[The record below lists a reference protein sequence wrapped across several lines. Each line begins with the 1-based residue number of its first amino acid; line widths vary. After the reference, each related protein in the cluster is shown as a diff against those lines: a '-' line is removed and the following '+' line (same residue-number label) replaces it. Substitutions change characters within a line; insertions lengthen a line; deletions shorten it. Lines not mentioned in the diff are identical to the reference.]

1 MPVTATNL
9 TAGPGTLYT
18 GAFGAT
24 EPLDSAVN
32 SLPASAAWTDAG
44 GTQDG
49 STITLSREFFEL
61 EVDQIV
67 DTPGRR
73 LTSRDIQVKTNMAE
87 PTLANLTVALNGG
100 TQTATA
106 AYATY
111 DPDNTTA
118 ATQPTYKALLLDG
131 FAPQT
136 AAAATMRRRVI
147 VRKVLS
153 IEDVETDYKK
163 DGQTLFPVTF
173 AAHYVSSV
181 ITPFHIVDQLT

>member
-9 TAGPGTLYT
+9 TAGPGTLYI

-24 EPLDSAVN
+24 EPADSAVN
-32 SLPASAAWTDAG
+32 TTPVASTWTDLG

-49 STITLSREFFEL
+49 SSVTISREFFEL

-67 DTPGRR
+67 DVPGRR
-73 LTSRDIQVKTNMAE
+73 LTKRDIQVATNLAE
-87 PTLANLTVALNGG
+87 PTLLNLSNTLNGG
-100 TQTATA
+100 TYTASA
-106 AYATY
+106 AFASY

-118 ATQPTYKALLLDG
+118 ATQPVYKAIILDA
-131 FAPQT
+131 FAPAT
-136 AAAATMRRRVI
+136 AAAVTMRRRVI

-153 IEDVETDYKK
+153 IEDVETAYKK
-163 DGQTLFPVTF
+163 DEQTLIPVTF
-173 AAHYVSSV
+173 AAHYVSAS